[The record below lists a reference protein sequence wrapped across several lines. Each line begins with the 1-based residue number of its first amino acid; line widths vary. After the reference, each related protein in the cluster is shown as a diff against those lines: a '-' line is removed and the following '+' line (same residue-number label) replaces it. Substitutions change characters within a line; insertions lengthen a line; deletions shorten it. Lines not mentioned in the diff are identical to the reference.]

1 MFATTIALSGMNASR
16 LRMDSAAH
24 NIANVQ
30 TPGFH
35 RQAVAQE
42 AQPAGGVSA
51 QVTRQPVAGAL
62 LAQDLVEQKAASYA
76 FKANVLTLRSERDM
90 LGSLLD
96 LHA

>member
-1 MFATTIALSGMNASR
+1 MSAFSIALSGMNAAR

-24 NIANVQ
+24 TIANVQ
-30 TPGFH
+30 TPGFR

-42 AQPAGGVSA
+42 AQPTGA

-62 LAQDLVEQKAASYA
+62 LAQGLVEQKAASYA

>member
-1 MFATTIALSGMNASR
+1 M
-16 LRMDSAAH
+16 LRMDVAAH

-30 TPGFH
+30 TPGFR

-42 AQPAGGVSA
+42 AQSTGGVSA
-51 QVTRQPVAGAL
+51 QVTRQPVAGASL
-62 LAQDLVEQKAASYA
+62 VQDLVEQKAASYA